1 MIRIV
6 VSRQSPSFKIVRIY
20 ICIVASP
27 TSIELSIHIVTVQHL
42 LDLKRVPFF
51 TQTWLSSF
59 HFVFQLFHPF
69 VSETK
74 CCKYIAFVC
83 QDDCTI
89 SFHRIRF
96 LVAN

>member
-6 VSRQSPSFKIVRIY
+6 VSRQSPSFKIVCIY

-27 TSIELSIHIVTVQHL
+27 TSIELSIHIVTVPHL
-42 LDLKRVPFF
+42 LDSKRVPFF
-51 TQTWLSSF
+51 TQIWFSSF

-74 CCKYIAFVC
+74 CCKYIALVC
-83 QDDCTI
+83 QDDCT
-89 SFHRIRF
+89 FPLTEF
-96 LVAN
+96 AF